1 MATKPINLPLV
12 MKDLYGDK
20 VLYSSRPSYTYNPWL
35 LPEEHQSNL
44 LSARELLIAQ
54 MPVVV
59 HAATVTDKT
68 EALFNVVGFD
78 MPEGFRIYETRDE
91 YEQILRD
98 AVDNG
103 EKIFFQYAHEETLV
117 PGERYVVS
125 RETFL
130 ALNNKSILDSW
141 TKGKFLPKRDVVA
154 IEDFESTVQKWELP
168 FVIKPGDE
176 HPTAGGY
183 GVMLCYTQEDIDK
196 AIERVRQAEG
206 TKQMIIEQF
215 IQPVRNYCVQ
225 YAYSETLGIQFIGAS
240 QQITEKYGKYR
251 GNTIEHDIEQK
262 VIDAGREI
270 MENGVAAGY
279 VGIAGFDLLV
289 DAQGDVYAIDLN
301 FRQNGSS
308 SLLLLENVL
317 NEGYK
322 KFLAYYSTGDNEA
335 FYEAILEEVKAGYL
349 FPLVY
354 YNGDYKEKNGF
365 PSRFICIWH
374 GEESIVEQR
383 IKAFEARIKE

>member
-117 PGERYVVS
+117 PGERYVVP
-125 RETFL
+125 REKFL

-206 TKQMIIEQF
+206 TTQMIIEQF

-349 FPLVY
+349 FPLAY

-383 IKAFEARIKE
+383 IKVFEARIKE